1 MLFAFYTDITGESYA
16 YVSPASARL
25 VKFSLL
31 SIDNE
36 CKKGFELSPI
46 SWSKKPKALY
56 NITCNLYWNQHCKLY
71 LYNGT

>member
-1 MLFAFYTDITGESYA
+1 MLFTFYTDITGESYA

-46 SWSKKPKALY
+46 S
-56 NITCNLYWNQHCKLY
+56 
-71 LYNGT
+71 